1 MSLIPI
7 VYTSLI
13 IFSGLLAVIIIVSYI
28 LSKIKSNN
36 NKPYEA
42 VAKPYLNN
50 SISQPNYKKAV
61 VITNNN
67 VNYSYTSDNLYTEP
81 KKNTVRHEEKRQTN
95 ENYSYNKRFVR
106 VNTNADYFGD
116 DQKAYRSY
124 NRKKQINYD
133 ENNLYKYYAEI

>member
-42 VAKPYLNN
+42 VTKHYINS
-50 SISQPNYKKAV
+50 SISKPNYKKAV
-61 VITNNN
+61 VLTNNN
-67 VNYSYTSDNLYTEP
+67 VNYNYSSDNLFTEP
-81 KKNTVRHEEKRQTN
+81 KRSTVINEEKRHTQD
-95 ENYSYNKRFVR
+95 NYGYNKRYVR

-116 DQKAYRSY
+116 DPKAYRSY
-124 NRKKQINYD
+124 HRKKEINYSD
-133 ENNLYKYYAEI
+133 DNLYRYYAEI